1 MYEIFFRA
9 QRYDDY
15 LYPGGSP
22 SCIFYETKNR
32 GIHMIQT
39 IKKISFAYLIS
50 IIFISISA
58 TSAPAS
64 LFGYVLSHPAVTEI
78 ESSFPNKIT
87 AHLVKVE
94 QIATYRCPNCFDFR
108 LTYEGYTEKKPLKF
122 VKIIQ
127 ARGMPD
133 NSVSV
138 TVIKP

>member
-1 MYEIFFRA
+1 MKLRT
-9 QRYDDY
+9 
-15 LYPGGSP
+15 GG
-22 SCIFYETKNR
+22 FTMN
-32 GIHMIQT
+32 QT
-39 IKKISFAYLIS
+39 IKKLSLAYLVS
-50 IIFISISA
+50 IIFISISTTA
-58 TSAPAS
+58 APAS
-64 LFGYVLSHPAVTEI
+64 LFGYVLSHPSVTEI

-138 TVIKP
+138 TVMKP